1 MLLTAMMLRSQ
12 RAIVQRFEQAGVT
25 SAGVA
30 RTAQELEL
38 KPGLAWHQLVG
49 HVVLRCP
56 GEGRYYLDLA
66 NWERLRR
73 QRRRH
78 AWAIGAAVVLLLALL
93 FWLRA
98 AAG

>member
-1 MLLTAMMLRSQ
+1 MLLTWVLLRAQ
-12 RAIVQRFEQAGVT
+12 RDIVRHFMRAGAT
-25 SAGVA
+25 AADSA
-30 RTAQELEL
+30 RTAEALGL
-38 KPGLAWHQLVG
+38 KPGIAWHQLVG
-49 HVVLRCP
+49 HAVLRCP

-78 AWAIGAAVVLLLALL
+78 AWMVGVAVLVLLALL

-98 AAG
+98 AAA

>member
-1 MLLTAMMLRSQ
+1 MLLTAMLMRSQ
-12 RAIVQRFEQAGVT
+12 RAIVGRFEQAGIT
-25 SAGVA
+25 RAEDA
-30 RTAQELEL
+30 RTAEELGL

-73 QRRRH
+73 RLHRN
-78 AWAIGAAVVLLLALL
+78 AWMIGVAVVVLLALL
-93 FWLRA
+93 LWLRA
-98 AAG
+98 AAA

>member
-1 MLLTAMMLRSQ
+1 MLLTLVLLRAQ
-12 RAIVQRFEQAGVT
+12 RDIVQHFEQAGAT
-25 SAGVA
+25 AADSA
-30 RTAQELEL
+30 RTADELNL
-38 KPGLAWHQLVG
+38 KPGIAWHQLVG

-73 QRRRH
+73 QRRRS
-78 AWAIGAAVVLLLALL
+78 AWMVGVAVLVLLALL

-98 AAG
+98 AAA